1 MFYLR
6 RGLELASDYIHYEPK
21 ASRYLCVLTDEMKSG
36 QHLDDKKPKTRKITD
51 GFGMNINDSML
62 SKMISDLKREIELE
76 KKH

>member
-6 RGLELASDYIHYEPK
+6 RGLELASEYIHYEPK
-21 ASRYLCVLTDEMKSG
+21 ASRYLCIPTDEMKNG
-36 QHLDDKKPKTRKITD
+36 HHFDDKKLKTRKITD
-51 GFGMNINDSML
+51 GFGMDINDSLL